1 MFVCLLACE
10 CLCACCDYMWK
21 FVFFF
26 FFLLPCQHSEHKGR
40 GKQRERDASNPGPL
54 LLTAIVQR
62 NSIMC
67 ANNVIIRYLEHNSVC
82 KSISLHKCI
91 ISYSNEMFAKT
102 TILGCCFF
110 FMGICK
116 GLNWWFRILP
126 QTFNTTA
133 EYGWVGSQWGIF
145 FDAPTAAVMNSMK
158 LLS

>member
-1 MFVCLLACE
+1 MWVFVRVLWLHVE
-10 CLCACCDYMWK
+10 G
-21 FVFFF
+21 FF

-40 GKQRERDASNPGPL
+40 SKQRERDASNPGPL

-102 TILGCCFF
+102 TILGCCFLF
-110 FMGICK
+110 VFLPWGFVK
-116 GLNWWFRILP
+116 GWTGGFAFYLRHLILLLNMDGWEASEGSFWMRQLLLWW
-126 QTFNTTA
+126 
-133 EYGWVGSQWGIF
+133 
-145 FDAPTAAVMNSMK
+145 
-158 LLS
+158 